1 MKQDKIFFTNIQKT
15 NKELLEIKNLKD
27 TKVGLEAK
35 AIPENKAKRPKDK
48 MNRKQKRQR
57 YNIQRIGVPERTD
70 KILIESRN
78 LQ

>member
-48 MNRKQKRQR
+48 MNRK
-57 YNIQRIGVPERTD
+57 
-70 KILIESRN
+70 
-78 LQ
+78 